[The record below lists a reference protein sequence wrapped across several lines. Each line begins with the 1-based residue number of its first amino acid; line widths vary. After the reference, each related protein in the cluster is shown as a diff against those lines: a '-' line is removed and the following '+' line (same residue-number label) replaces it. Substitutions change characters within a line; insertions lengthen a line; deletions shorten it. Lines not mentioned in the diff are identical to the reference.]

1 MFKDLGIK
9 GRVLLLTLLP
19 TSLLAM
25 VLGGYFT
32 WVQLSDMRAQLIER
46 GQLIAE
52 QLAPLAATALARKDT
67 AVLNRIANE
76 ALDQPDVRAVTFL
89 DARQERLAHAGP
101 SMLTVAPA
109 GDASHLSM
117 STELDTTHFLLPV
130 LGRHHS
136 LSGATEPDDERVLG
150 WVELELSHHGTLLR
164 GYRSL
169 FTSLLLIAAGLGVT
183 ALLALRMSRAIN
195 APLELISQGVAQLK
209 EGRME
214 TRLPPMGSNE
224 LDELASGINRMAETL
239 QSAQEEMQHN
249 IDQATED
256 VRQNLETIEI
266 QNIELDLARKEALE
280 ASRIKSEFLAN
291 MSHEIRTPLNGIL
304 GFTNLLQKSELS
316 PRQQDYLT
324 TIQKSAESLLGII
337 NEILDFSK
345 IEAGKLVLE
354 NLPFNLRDLIQDA
367 LTMLAPAAHEKQ
379 LELVSLVYRDTP
391 IQLQGDPQRL
401 KQILTNLVGNAIK
414 FTQGGTVAVR
424 AMLEDESDDR
434 AQLRISV
441 QDTGIGLS
449 EEDQQALFKAFSQ
462 ADNSLSR
469 QAGGTGLG
477 LVISKRLIE
486 QMGGEIGVDST
497 PGEGAEFWIS
507 LSLPK
512 SRDDNEEPGAS
523 WAAGQRVALL
533 EPQELTRR
541 SLHHQLTDF
550 GLEVSEFAD
559 LDSLQESLRNP
570 PPGQLP
576 ISLAVLGVSAAIH
589 PPEELS
595 QSFWEFERLG
605 CKTLVLCPTTEQ
617 AQYHATL
624 PDEQVE
630 AKPACT
636 RKLQRKLQELL
647 QVRPTRSDKPHAMV
661 SGRPP
666 RLLCVDDNPANLL
679 LVQTLLSDLGA
690 QVTAV
695 DSGYAAL
702 EVVQR
707 ERFDLVFMDVQMPGM
722 DGRQAT
728 EAIRRWEAERE
739 VSPVPVIALTAHA
752 LSNEKRALLQAG
764 MDDYL
769 TKPIDEQQLA
779 QVVLKWTGL
788 SLGQSLA
795 SMSRAPQLGQLSVL
809 DPEEGLRLAAG
820 KADLAA
826 DMLAMLLAS
835 ERYPLYLP
843 LTVRSLARSLGI
855 QPTPTQRE
863 LLQQQSDLHYPLR
876 PLEISAPA
884 NPLNIVWIVAESLRG
899 DMLDPRYMPRLW
911 DFSNRAIRLDNH
923 YSSGNL
929 TQMGVFGMFYGLHG
943 GYWDAVLKAGQ
954 PPVLME
960 VLRQQNYQFRINAAQ
975 RFSYPPFDRS
985 VFVNLRP
992 QDLHVLDSPEPA
1004 WQRDARNTDDL
1015 LRFVDRR
1022 LPDRPF
1028 FACLFLESSHAN
1040 YSFRDETAKI
1050 RPYLV
1055 NFNYLTTDFQAQMPL
1070 IKNRYLNAVREV
1082 DTQIGRLLQ
1091 HLENQHLLENTAVVV
1106 LGDHGEEFMERSRW
1120 GHNTEFNRYQT
1131 GTVAV
1136 LSIPGQAPRAVRSI
1150 TSHID
1155 LPATLLPLLGVRNPP
1170 RDYSL
1175 GQDLLAADYHRD
1187 YAVSA
1192 DTTRIAYLGEG
1203 FKVSFPLR
1211 GADRHHGPVSDG
1223 DDRPLDVEQQEA
1235 IRGPLRA
1242 ARLEL
1247 LQDLGRF
1254 SALPVGEEPSPR
1266 SLATS
1271 LTP

>member
-752 LSNEKRALLQAG
+752 LSNEKEARIAAGRHGRLPDQADRRAAIGPGSAEVDRTEPGPVAGQHEPCAAARPVERARPRGRAAPGRRQGRPRRRHAGDAAGLAGGGPPGDSPGPRQRRPHRFAREGPPAAWRHSLLWRAAVARGLPDQRNPAQAERSGGGRGPGRAGQGHRGPGRHCLGHHPPVLHQPRLQRTLTMRILFFSSQAYDSESFQASNHRHGFELHFQQAHLQA
-764 MDDYL
+764 D
-769 TKPIDEQQLA
+769 TAVLA
-779 QVVLKWTGL
+779 QGFEVVCAFVNDDL
-788 SLGQSLA
+788 S
-795 SMSRAPQLGQLSVL
+795 RPVL
-809 DPEEGLRLAAG
+809 ERLAAG
-820 KADLAA
+820 GTRLVALRSAGYNHVDLAA
-826 DMLAMLLAS
+826 AEALGLPVVHVPAYSPHAVAEHAVGLILTLNRRLHRAYNRTREGDFSLHGLTGFDLHGKRVGVIGTGQIGETFARIMAGFGCELLAYDPYPNPRIQALGGRYLALDALLAESDIVSLHCPLTADTRHLIDAQRLATMKPGAMLINTGRGALVNAAALIEALKS
-835 ERYPLYLP
+835 GQLGYLGLDVYEEEADIFFEDRSDQPLQDD
-843 LTVRSLARSLGI
+843 VLAR
-855 QPTPTQRE
+855 
-863 LLQQQSDLHYPLR
+863 LL
-876 PLEISAPA
+876 
-884 NPLNIVWIVAESLRG
+884 
-899 DMLDPRYMPRLW
+899 
-911 DFSNRAIRLDNH
+911 
-923 YSSGNL
+923 
-929 TQMGVFGMFYGLHG
+929 
-943 GYWDAVLKAGQ
+943 
-954 PPVLME
+954 
-960 VLRQQNYQFRINAAQ
+960 
-975 RFSYPPFDRS
+975 
-985 VFVNLRP
+985 
-992 QDLHVLDSPEPA
+992 
-1004 WQRDARNTDDL
+1004 
-1015 LRFVDRR
+1015 
-1022 LPDRPF
+1022 
-1028 FACLFLESSHAN
+1028 
-1040 YSFRDETAKI
+1040 SF
-1050 RPYLV
+1050 P
-1055 NFNYLTTDFQAQMPL
+1055 N
-1070 IKNRYLNAVREV
+1070 
-1082 DTQIGRLLQ
+1082 
-1091 HLENQHLLENTAVVV
+1091 VVV
-1106 LGDHGEEFMERSRW
+1106 TAH
-1120 GHNTEFNRYQT
+1120 
-1131 GTVAV
+1131 
-1136 LSIPGQAPRAVRSI
+1136 QAFLTREA
-1150 TSHID
+1150 
-1155 LPATLLPLLGVRNPP
+1155 
-1170 RDYSL
+1170 
-1175 GQDLLAADYHRD
+1175 LAAI
-1187 YAVSA
+1187 A
-1192 DTTRIAYLGEG
+1192 DTTLDNIA
-1203 FKVSFPLR
+1203 
-1211 GADRHHGPVSDG
+1211 AWQDG
-1223 DDRPLDVEQQEA
+1223 TPRNRV
-1235 IRGPLRA
+1235 RA
-1242 ARLEL
+1242 
-1247 LQDLGRF
+1247 
-1254 SALPVGEEPSPR
+1254 
-1266 SLATS
+1266 
-1271 LTP
+1271 

>member
-550 GLEVSEFAD
+550 GLEVSEFAN

-722 DGRQAT
+722 DGRAGSQPGAGDRAHRTCAFQREARIAAGRHGRLPDQADRRAAIGPGSAEVDRT
-728 EAIRRWEAERE
+728 EPGPVAGQHEPCAAARPVERARSRGRAAPGRRQGRPRRRHAGDAAGLAGGGPPGDSPGPRQRRPHRFAREGPPAAWRHSLLWRAAVARGLPDQRNPAQAER
-739 VSPVPVIALTAHA
+739 SGGGRGPGRAGQGHRGPGRHCLGHHPPVLHQPRLQRTLTMRILFFSSQAYDSESFQASNHRHGFELHFQQAH
-752 LSNEKRALLQAG
+752 LQA
-764 MDDYL
+764 D
-769 TKPIDEQQLA
+769 TAVLA
-779 QVVLKWTGL
+779 QGFEVVCAFVNDDL
-788 SLGQSLA
+788 S
-795 SMSRAPQLGQLSVL
+795 RPVL
-809 DPEEGLRLAAG
+809 ERLAAG
-820 KADLAA
+820 GTRLVALRSAGYNHVDLAA
-826 DMLAMLLAS
+826 AEALGLPVVHVPAYSPHAVAEHAVGLILTLNRRLHRAYNRTREGDFSLHGLTGFDLHGKRVGVIGTGQIGETFARIMAGFGCELLAYDPYPNPRIQALGGRYLALDALLAESDIVSLHCPLTADTRHLIDAQRLATMKPGAMLINTGRGALVNAAALIEALKS
-835 ERYPLYLP
+835 GQLGYLGLDVYEEEADIFFEDRSDQPLQDD
-843 LTVRSLARSLGI
+843 VLAR
-855 QPTPTQRE
+855 
-863 LLQQQSDLHYPLR
+863 LL
-876 PLEISAPA
+876 
-884 NPLNIVWIVAESLRG
+884 
-899 DMLDPRYMPRLW
+899 
-911 DFSNRAIRLDNH
+911 
-923 YSSGNL
+923 
-929 TQMGVFGMFYGLHG
+929 
-943 GYWDAVLKAGQ
+943 
-954 PPVLME
+954 
-960 VLRQQNYQFRINAAQ
+960 
-975 RFSYPPFDRS
+975 
-985 VFVNLRP
+985 
-992 QDLHVLDSPEPA
+992 
-1004 WQRDARNTDDL
+1004 
-1015 LRFVDRR
+1015 
-1022 LPDRPF
+1022 
-1028 FACLFLESSHAN
+1028 
-1040 YSFRDETAKI
+1040 SF
-1050 RPYLV
+1050 P
-1055 NFNYLTTDFQAQMPL
+1055 N
-1070 IKNRYLNAVREV
+1070 
-1082 DTQIGRLLQ
+1082 
-1091 HLENQHLLENTAVVV
+1091 VVV
-1106 LGDHGEEFMERSRW
+1106 TAH
-1120 GHNTEFNRYQT
+1120 
-1131 GTVAV
+1131 
-1136 LSIPGQAPRAVRSI
+1136 QAFLTREA
-1150 TSHID
+1150 
-1155 LPATLLPLLGVRNPP
+1155 
-1170 RDYSL
+1170 
-1175 GQDLLAADYHRD
+1175 LAAI
-1187 YAVSA
+1187 A
-1192 DTTRIAYLGEG
+1192 DTTLDNIA
-1203 FKVSFPLR
+1203 
-1211 GADRHHGPVSDG
+1211 AWQDG
-1223 DDRPLDVEQQEA
+1223 TPRNRV
-1235 IRGPLRA
+1235 RA
-1242 ARLEL
+1242 
-1247 LQDLGRF
+1247 
-1254 SALPVGEEPSPR
+1254 
-1266 SLATS
+1266 
-1271 LTP
+1271 